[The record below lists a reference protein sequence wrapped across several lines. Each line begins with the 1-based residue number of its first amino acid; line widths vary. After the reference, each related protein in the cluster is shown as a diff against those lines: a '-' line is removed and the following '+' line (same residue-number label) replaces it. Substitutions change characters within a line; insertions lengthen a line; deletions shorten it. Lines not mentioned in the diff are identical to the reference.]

1 MQHSKIIEIMKKN
14 KFKLHYIWAL
24 SSLVF
29 VFSCTKLEIKPTDS
43 IFAASGSGAFS
54 GVSSP
59 AASLDDLYNNIKGQI
74 ENQANLFALNEVT
87 TDEMLVPTRGTDW
100 GDNGVWRDLHAQ
112 TWSPI
117 HTQVLDNWN
126 NLNQTIYNAGL
137 IIDTRSSSSAQEVAE
152 AKFLRAFAMFWV
164 MDMYGQV
171 PFRTPD
177 EGPDVNPMVMS
188 RAEAFDFIAQ
198 DLNDALPNLPNTAW
212 SGATDRASKASANF
226 LLAKIYL
233 NKHIY
238 VGAATADAADMT
250 KVVNYVDAIAASGY
264 ALKTGY
270 FDIFKPEVN
279 SEIIFYTH
287 SSVGNR
293 IWDGLHYNQGVPDN
307 TGGGW
312 NGFST
317 LADFYDKFE
326 GSATSNE
333 PGNGQEERRGFVPK
347 DGSHLGIGFGF
358 LVGQQYGP
366 TGLPLDARA
375 GKKLIYT
382 KDFPGL
388 IGNSDVNGIRIIKW
402 HPENG
407 SFAGFESVFRF
418 ADAYLMK
425 AEAIMRGGTGNA
437 TELSM
442 VNNLRTIR
450 SASALSSVTEQTM
463 LDERGRELYKEFWR
477 RNDLVRF
484 GKFTEAWGMKEASD
498 ASRNVFPIPATA
510 LLSNPNLVQNSGY

>member
-1 MQHSKIIEIMKKN
+1 MKKN
-14 KFKLHYIWAL
+14 IFKIHYLFAVATMSIAI
-24 SSLVF
+24 
-29 VFSCTKLEIKPTDS
+29 SCTNLDLKPTDS
-43 IFAASGSGAFS
+43 VFADSSGEFS

-59 AASLDDLYNNIKGQI
+59 TAALDDLYNNIRGQI

-100 GDNGVWRDLHAQ
+100 GDNGVWRTLHAH
-112 TWSPI
+112 TWTSI
-117 HTQVLDNWN
+117 HQHVLDNWN

-137 IIDTRSSSSAQEVAE
+137 IIDSRSSASAQEIAE

-177 EGPDVNPMVMS
+177 EGPEIDPSVFS
-188 RAEAFDFIAQ
+188 RAEAFDFIDQ
-198 DLNDALPNLPNTAW
+198 DLNDALPNLPSTNW
-212 SGATDRASKASANF
+212 NGATNRASKAAANF

-233 NKHIY
+233 NKNIY
-238 VGAATADAADMT
+238 VGEPTANAADMT
-250 KVVNYVDAIAASGY
+250 KVVNYVDEITANGFAIKS
-264 ALKTGY
+264 GY

-279 SEIIFYTH
+279 SEIIFYTT

-293 IWDGLHYNQGVPDN
+293 IWDGMHYNQGVPDN

-317 LADFYDKFE
+317 LAEFYDKFE
-326 GSATSNE
+326 GDPNINV
-333 PGNGQEERRGFVPK
+333 PGSGQEERRGFVPT
-347 DGSHLGIGFGF
+347 DGSNLGIGYGF
-358 LVGQQYGP
+358 LIGQQYDA
-366 TGLPLDARA
+366 TGAERPARA
-375 GKKLIYT
+375 GKKLNFT

-388 IGNSDVNGIRIIKW
+388 VGNSDVTGIRIIKW

-407 SFAGFESVFRF
+407 SFAGFESVFRY

-425 AEAIMRGGTGNA
+425 AEAIMKGGSSAEDALT
-437 TELSM
+437 M

-450 SASALSSVTEQTM
+450 LASSLGSINEQEM

-484 GKFTEAWGMKEASD
+484 GKFADAWGLKDASD
-498 ASRNVFPIPATA
+498 SYRNIFPIPATA
-510 LLSNPNLVQNSGY
+510 LLSNPNLEQNPGY